1 MSAATTVRIT
11 LEYDGSAFSGWQ
23 RQRDA
28 RTVEGVLRAAV
39 VAVTGADAVAL
50 TAAGRTDAGAHAHG
64 QVVGLRLTRAWE
76 PERLRLALNAVLPRD
91 VVVVAADVA
100 PEGFHARRDAVRRSY
115 RYLVVPR
122 ASRQAVARQLA
133 WQVRGPLDVEA
144 MRRASRLLTGT
155 HDFAAFGR
163 SPRPGGT
170 TVRTVH
176 AIDVRRASIPAVA
189 AMPSQSQP
197 NAGAVLIDVSA
208 DAFLYGMMRS
218 FAGALVAVGEGR
230 MTEAELHALVTQPPA
245 QRARLTVA
253 PAHGLHQWAVTY
265 TDTDTDTQDAA
276 ETR

>member
-1 MSAATTVRIT
+1 MATMRIT

-23 RQRDA
+23 RQPHA
-28 RTVEGVLRAAV
+28 RTVEGVLREALRS
-39 VAVTGADAVAL
+39 VTGEEPLAL

-64 QVVGLRLTRAWE
+64 QVVGVSLAPSASRFTSPQLRA
-76 PERLRLALNAVLPRD
+76 ALNAALPTD
-91 VVVVAADVA
+91 VVVVAAEAA
-100 PEGFHARRDAVRRSY
+100 PDSFHARRDALHRSY
-115 RYLVVPR
+115 RYIVVPR
-122 ASRQAVARQLA
+122 STRMAVARRHA

-144 MRRASRLLTGT
+144 MRRAARLLVGT

-176 AIDVRRASIPAVA
+176 AVSVRQVA
-189 AMPSQSQP
+189 TTPGGS
-197 NAGAVLIDVSA
+197 AVLIDVDA

-230 MTEAELHALVTQPPA
+230 MSQAGLHALVTNPPA
-245 QRARLTVA
+245 ARAHLTVA

-265 TDTDTDTQDAA
+265 P